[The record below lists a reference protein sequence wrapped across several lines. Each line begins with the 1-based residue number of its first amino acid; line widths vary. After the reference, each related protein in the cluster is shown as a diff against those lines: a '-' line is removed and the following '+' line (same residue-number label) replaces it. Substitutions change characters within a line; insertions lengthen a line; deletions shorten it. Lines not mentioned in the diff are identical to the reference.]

1 VPDLPPPRSD
11 NDTHPTL
18 RLFVELLLA
27 LVIVI
32 LIVIVIDTSSAI
44 AITIT
49 ITSAS
54 RSVDA
59 ILGVSN

>member
-1 VPDLPPPRSD
+1 MPDLPPPRSD

-27 LVIVI
+27 LVI